1 MFQEKLCVD
10 PKLILGILV
19 CSNECKNLKNLKM
32 MGGGR
37 YLEEL
42 RYVMNDLVSFLPI
55 MDLNFSNKNC
65 IYSRLPYICDEV
77 NMSRVEVSSAT
88 FDQPLG
94 ERSLGIFEEANL
106 KIICN
111 RGVFHMMMSF
121 FGSVENLMK
130 RSGIE
135 D

>member
-1 MFQEKLCVD
+1 
-10 PKLILGILV
+10 
-19 CSNECKNLKNLKM
+19 
-32 MGGGR
+32 
-37 YLEEL
+37 
-42 RYVMNDLVSFLPI
+42 
-55 MDLNFSNKNC
+55 
-65 IYSRLPYICDEV
+65 
-77 NMSRVEVSSAT
+77 MSRVEVSSAT

-94 ERSLGIFEEANL
+94 ERSAGIFEEANL

-111 RGVFHMMMSF
+111 GGVFHMMMSF

>member
-1 MFQEKLCVD
+1 
-10 PKLILGILV
+10 
-19 CSNECKNLKNLKM
+19 M
-32 MGGGR
+32 MRGGR
-37 YLEEL
+37 YLEEF
-42 RYVMNDLVSFLPI
+42 RYVMNDLVSFLPNI
-55 MDLNFSNKNC
+55 DLNFSNQNC
-65 IYSRLPYICDEV
+65 IYSRFPYICDQL

-94 ERSLGIFEEANL
+94 ERSVGIFEEANL

-111 RGVFHMMMSF
+111 RGAFHMVMSF
-121 FGSVENLMK
+121 FGSVENLME